1 MHALP
6 FLTRRDPATGGE
18 LACPDLPVPEG
29 RPVTLPG
36 RGTTWVRE
44 VRGPEGARP
53 VVLLHGLAATG
64 GLNWETSFGTLGERF
79 RVVSIDHRG
88 HGRGI
93 RTARFR
99 LEDCA
104 DDVAALITQL
114 NLKDPIIAG
123 YSMGGPIATLV
134 WRRHPH
140 LVGGLVLCATSR
152 NFRGSPGEKLA
163 FGAFAAAGLS
173 PVLLPQRALRHFGS
187 LVCALPIPGLSGR
200 VKWGVDELAGHDPK
214 TLLQAAGEIGRFNA
228 GEWTHD
234 IDVPTAVL
242 AHTRDQV
249 VPVRR
254 QIRLAQAIPG
264 ATLYEVPAG
273 HAAVAGGPEAK
284 VFATTLLRA
293 CENLPT
299 ISAGA
304 DRQRMGINARCAS

>member
-1 MHALP
+1 MQALP
-6 FLTRRDPATGGE
+6 FLTRREPAAGGE
-18 LACPDLPVPEG
+18 FACADLGVPEG
-29 RPVTLPG
+29 RPLVLPG

-44 VRGPEGARP
+44 VAGPKNARP
-53 VVLLHGLAATG
+53 VLLLHGLAATG
-64 GLNWETSFGTLGERF
+64 GLNWAGAFEVLGERF

-104 DDVAALITQL
+104 DDVAALITQM
-114 NLKDPIIAG
+114 NLKDPIIVG
-123 YSMGGPIATLV
+123 YSMGGPIAKLV

-163 FGAFAAAGLS
+163 FAAFASAGLS
-173 PVLLPQRALRHFGS
+173 PVLLPQRAIRQFGS
-187 LVCALPIPGLSGR
+187 LVCTLPIPGVGRR
-200 VKWGVDELAGHDPK
+200 VKWGIDELAGHDPRAV
-214 TLLQAAGEIGRFNA
+214 LQAAGEIGRFNA

-273 HAAVAGGPEAK
+273 HAAVAGGPEAE
-284 VFATTLLRA
+284 VFAATLLKA
-293 CENLPT
+293 CHNLPGRG
-299 ISAGA
+299 AGA
-304 DRQRMGINARCAS
+304 EGSDLGINAWCVS

>member
-1 MHALP
+1 M
-6 FLTRRDPATGGE
+6 
-18 LACPDLPVPEG
+18 
-29 RPVTLPG
+29 
-36 RGTTWVRE
+36 RE
-44 VRGPEGARP
+44 VAGPENARP

-64 GLNWETSFGTLGERF
+64 GLNWAGSFEVLGERF

-93 RTARFR
+93 RTDRFK

-104 DDVAALITQL
+104 DDVAALITQM
-114 NLKDPIIAG
+114 NLEDPIVAG

-163 FGAFAAAGLS
+163 FAAFAAAGLS
-173 PVLLPQRALRHFGS
+173 PALLPRRAIRQFGS
-187 LVCALPIPGLSGR
+187 LVCTLPIPGVDRR

-214 TLLQAAGEIGRFNA
+214 ALLQAAAEIGRFNA

-234 IDVPTAVL
+234 IGVPTAVL

-264 ATLYEVPAG
+264 AFLYEVPAG

-284 VFATTLLRA
+284 VFAATLLEA
-293 CENLPT
+293 CENLPR
-299 ISAGA
+299 SGGSA
-304 DRQRMGINARCAS
+304 DRSDMGINARCVS